1 MSEDKLRKLARKR
14 AQAKIGFYVHLVIYV
29 IINVFLVLLWYMT
42 SDTTEFPWFIFP
54 LVGWGIGL
62 VAHGVYTF
70 YGSSTGLEDS
80 MTERELAKL
89 KAQGSN

>member
-1 MSEDKLRKLARKR
+1 MSEEQLRQMARKR
-14 AQAKIGFYVHLVIYV
+14 AQAKIGFYIHLIVY
-29 IINVFLVLLWYMT
+29 IIVNVFLFLLWYMT

-54 LVGWGIGL
+54 LFGWGIGL

-70 YGSSTGLEDS
+70 YGSSTSLEDS

-89 KAQGSN
+89 KAQESK